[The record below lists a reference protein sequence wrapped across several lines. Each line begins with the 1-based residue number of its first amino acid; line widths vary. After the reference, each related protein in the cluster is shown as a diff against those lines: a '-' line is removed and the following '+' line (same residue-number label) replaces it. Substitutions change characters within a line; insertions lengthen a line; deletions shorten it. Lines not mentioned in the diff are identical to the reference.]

1 VKPLN
6 LLLLLPTLALLVAG
20 CANTSRS
27 RELNNP
33 AVSGQ
38 TLALQV
44 CSNCH
49 GLRGVSQSPNFPNL
63 AAQQPDYIVGEL
75 TSFRERH
82 RHDPA
87 GFEYMW
93 GISRHLSDAQIHE
106 LAAYYAG
113 QAPAQAAYPP
123 EPQAAA
129 AGKALFTQG
138 APDRGI
144 PACASCHGARGEGAG
159 SFPRLAGQHADYVTK
174 QLGIFH
180 RSGDE
185 RPLGS
190 VMTTVGHQLTPE
202 DVAAVATFVES
213 M

>member
-6 LLLLLPTLALLVAG
+6 LLLLPALALVAA
-20 CANTSRS
+20 CANPTRS

-38 TLALQV
+38 TLAMQV

-49 GLRGVSQSPNFPNL
+49 GVRGISQSPNFPNL
-63 AAQQPDYIVGEL
+63 AAQQPDYVVGEL
-75 TSFRERH
+75 KSFRDRH

-93 GISRHLSDAQIHE
+93 GISRHLSYGQIQE

-113 QAPAQAAYPP
+113 QPPARAAFAP

-129 AGKALFTQG
+129 TGQALFTQG
-138 APDRGI
+138 VPERGI
-144 PACASCHGARGEGAG
+144 PPCASCHGPRGEGAG
-159 SFPRLAGQHADYVTK
+159 AFPRLAGQHADYVTK

-202 DVAAVATFVES
+202 DIAAVATFVES